1 MATDDR
7 RADDDDDRQGSD
19 DDSGNRH
26 DKRDKEKK
34 PSPLANP
41 WVRIGI
47 AVVVVLLAVGGIV
60 WWLIARQYEDTDDA
74 FIDTHIV
81 RLAPQIEGRI
91 TIVHA
96 ADNQLVHKGDLL
108 IEIDSADAR
117 AKVEQVQAQKVQAE
131 TQIGQARAAKRGAA
145 AQADNAR
152 RDLARYRLLQ
162 KTTPAAVA
170 QQQVDQAVA
179 AARNADAQREQAAAQ
194 IHGAEAQIKV
204 LDAQIA
210 AANLTLGY
218 TRIAAPV
225 TGTIA
230 QRSVAVGNYVSPG
243 EQMLAIVPERI
254 WVTANFKE
262 TQLALM
268 HRGQQVNVSVDSCG
282 IDIPGHVDSVQRG
295 AGQAF
300 GILPPEN
307 ATGNYVKV
315 VQRVPV
321 KIVLDR
327 LPHDCVLGPGMSVV
341 PRVTV
346 R

>member
-1 MATDDR
+1 MATDDQR
-7 RADDDDDRQGSD
+7 VGDYDDRGDDDN
-19 DDSGNRH
+19 DDSGNQ
-26 DKRDKEKK
+26 KNEKEKK
-34 PSPLANP
+34 PSPFANP
-41 WVRIGI
+41 WVKIAI
-47 AVVVVLLAVGGIV
+47 AVVLVVLVTGGII

-74 FIDTHIV
+74 FIDAHIV
-81 RLAPQIEGRI
+81 RLAPQIEGRV
-91 TIVHA
+91 TVVHA
-96 ADNQLVHKGDLL
+96 ADNQLVRKGDLL
-108 IEIDSADAR
+108 IEIDSADAQ
-117 AKVEQVQAQKVQAE
+117 AKLSQARAQKVQAV
-131 TQIGQARAAKRGAA
+131 TQIDQARAAERGAA
-145 AQADNAR
+145 AQTDNAR

-179 AARNADAQREQAAAQ
+179 AARNADAQRDQAAAQ

-218 TRIAAPV
+218 TRIVAPA
-225 TGTIA
+225 TGTVA

-243 EQMLAIVPERI
+243 EQMLAIVPMQI

-262 TQLALM
+262 TQLAYM

-282 IDIPGHVDSVQRG
+282 MDIPGHVDSIQRG

-327 LPHDCVLGPGMSVV
+327 TPRNCVLGPGMSVV

>member
-1 MATDDR
+1 MAKDDQ
-7 RADDDDDRQGSD
+7 RAGDDDDRGD
-19 DDSGNRH
+19 DDNDDSGNQ
-26 DKRDKEKK
+26 KNEKEKK
-34 PSPLANP
+34 PSPFANP
-41 WVRIGI
+41 WVKIAI
-47 AVVVVLLAVGGIV
+47 AVVLVLLVIGGII

-91 TIVHA
+91 TVVHA
-96 ADNQLVHKGDLL
+96 ADNQLVRKGDLL
-108 IEIDSADAR
+108 IEIDSADAQ
-117 AKVEQVQAQKVQAE
+117 AKLRQAQAQKVQAV
-131 TQIGQARAAKRGAA
+131 TQIGQARAAERGAA

-179 AARNADAQREQAAAQ
+179 AARNADAQRDQAAAQ

-210 AANLTLGY
+210 TANLTLGY
-218 TRIAAPV
+218 TRIVAPV
-225 TGTIA
+225 TGTVA

-243 EQMLAIVPERI
+243 EQMLAIVPMQI

-262 TQLALM
+262 TQLARM

-282 IDIPGHVDSVQRG
+282 IDIPGHVDSIQRG

-327 LPHDCVLGPGMSVV
+327 TPRNCVLGPGMSVV